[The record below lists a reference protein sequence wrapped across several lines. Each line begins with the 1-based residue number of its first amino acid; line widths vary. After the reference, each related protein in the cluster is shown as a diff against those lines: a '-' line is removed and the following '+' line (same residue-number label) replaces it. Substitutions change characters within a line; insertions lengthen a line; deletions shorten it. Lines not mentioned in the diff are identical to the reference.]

1 MPENERK
8 KGKHLSRE
16 ERQEIQKG
24 LREHRTFQEIA
35 MMIGCTPETISKE
48 IRNHRYHKTV
58 DTGRYVVNRCKYR
71 ESCRRRDVCQKRK
84 GKKCRI
90 PCRECISCNKLCP
103 HFVDAPCR
111 IADKAPYVCNN
122 CPKSR
127 SCLFDKYLYNADYAH
142 KEYVQTLHHSRMGI
156 DLTRDELAA
165 LDGLISPLILKG
177 QPLIHIMQE
186 HEQEI
191 PCSLRTL
198 YTYIGKGYLGVK
210 PLDLRRGV
218 RYKKR
223 KKKTV
228 TAAPSRKKEGR
239 HYEDFL
245 KWVEAHPDARVVEMD
260 TVEGVKG
267 GKLLQTFL
275 WRENNLMLG
284 ILIPSKEMENTAGVM
299 NWLEE
304 ELGEKSFRELFEI
317 ILTDNGTEFSDPLL
331 FETGKDGTQRCRMYY
346 CEPRMSN
353 QKGQLEKN
361 HEYIRY
367 VLPKGKPFDELTQTQ
382 VMQMINQ
389 INNTARPK
397 FHGLSPMK
405 LALQSFD
412 RSALEKLGFTEIPP
426 DEICLNAELFK

>member
-8 KGKHLSRE
+8 KGKHLSWE

-24 LREHRTFQEIA
+24 LKEHRTFREIA
-35 MMIGCTPETISKE
+35 MMIGCSPETVSKE
-48 IRNHRYHKTV
+48 IRTHRYHKKV
-58 DTGRYVVNRCKYR
+58 DAGRYAVNRCKYR
-71 ESCRRRDVCQKRK
+71 ESCRRRDVCRK
-84 GKKCRI
+84 PKGRKCRI
-90 PCRECISCNKLCP
+90 PCRECSSCSKLCP
-103 HFVDAPCR
+103 DFVDAPCR

-142 KEYVQTLHHSRMGI
+142 REYGQTLRQSRMGV

-165 LDGLISPLILKG
+165 LDELVSPLILKG
-177 QPLIHIMQE
+177 QPLVHIMQE
-186 HEQEI
+186 HREEI

-198 YTYIGKGYLGVK
+198 YTYISSGYLRVK
-210 PLDLRRGV
+210 PLDLRRSV

-223 KKKTV
+223 NSKEAGTV
-228 TAAPSRKKEGR
+228 VYRKKEGR

-245 KWVEAHPDARVVEMD
+245 EWMKGHPEARVVEMD
-260 TVEGVKG
+260 TVEGAKG

-275 WRENNLMLG
+275 WRENNLMLAV
-284 ILIPSKEMENTAGVM
+284 LIESKEMKNTAGV
-299 NWLEE
+299 LDLIEE
-304 ELGEKSFRELFEI
+304 RLGGESFRELFEV
-317 ILTDNGTEFSDPLL
+317 ILTDNGVEFSDPVL
-331 FETGKDGTQRCRMYY
+331 FETGEDGTQRCRMYY

-367 VLPKGKPFDELTQTQ
+367 VLPKGKSFDELTQRQ
-382 VMQMINQ
+382 IMDLMNQ

-397 FHGLSPMK
+397 LHGLSPMK

-412 RSALEKLGFTEIPP
+412 RGALEKLGFTEIPP
-426 DEICLNAELFK
+426 DEVCLNAELLK

>member
-8 KGKHLSRE
+8 KGKHLNWE

-24 LREHRTFQEIA
+24 LKEHRTFREIA

-48 IRNHRYHKTV
+48 IRTHRYHKKV

-71 ESCRRRDVCQKRK
+71 ESCRRRDVCQKKK

-90 PCRECISCNKLCP
+90 PCRECTSCNKLCP
-103 HFVDAPCR
+103 DFVDAPCR

-122 CPKSR
+122 CPKSKR
-127 SCLFDKYLYNADYAH
+127 CLFDKYLYNADYAH
-142 KEYVQTLHHSRMGI
+142 KEYVQTLHQARVGI
-156 DLTRDELAA
+156 NVTRDELAA
-165 LDGLISPLILKG
+165 LDGLVGPLILKG

-186 HEQEI
+186 HKEEI
-191 PCSLRTL
+191 PCCLRTL
-198 YTYIGKGYLGVK
+198 YTYIEKGYLGVR

-223 KKKTV
+223 KKKAEAV
-228 TAAPSRKKEGR
+228 PARKKAGR

-245 KWVEAHPDARVVEMD
+245 QWLQEHPKSRVVEMD

-275 WRENNLMLG
+275 WRENNLMVAV
-284 ILIPSKEMENTAGVM
+284 LIPSKEMENTVGVLDY
-299 NWLEE
+299 LEE
-304 ELGEKSFRELFEI
+304 RLGTESFRELFEV
-317 ILTDNGTEFSDPLL
+317 ILTDNGTEFSDPIL
-331 FETGKDGTQRCRMYY
+331 FETGKSGRQRCRMYY

-353 QKGQLEKN
+353 QKGKLEKN

-367 VLPKGKPFDELTQTQ
+367 VMPKGKSFDELTQAQ

-412 RSALEKLGFTEIPP
+412 ICALEKLGLTEIPP